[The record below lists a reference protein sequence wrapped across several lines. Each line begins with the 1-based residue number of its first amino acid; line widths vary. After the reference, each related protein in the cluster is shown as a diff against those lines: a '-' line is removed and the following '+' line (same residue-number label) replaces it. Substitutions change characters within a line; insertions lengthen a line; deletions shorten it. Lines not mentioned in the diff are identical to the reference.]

1 MMKKRIVALLLA
13 GLMTTAT
20 LASCRVQGN
29 TDNPGG
35 TEPNQNNN
43 QTTTTKPED
52 IYNPPSTTFEET
64 DELVYAI
71 GEISLRKEAT
81 NSSAELAKIPVET
94 ELHCT
99 KKSTSWYLVEYN
111 GQEGYVSK
119 TGVTKNKFVPI
130 NEAGSKVMYANAKT
144 INVRLYPY
152 ANASIKGSYSRNDEV
167 TVIAGNGDWY
177 KVQYSEDKTYYVSAD
192 CLSDTKWV
200 DPNDDSAYRD
210 MFEPVTDK
218 PVMYTTDKVNLRATP
233 ITGTT
238 ENIIT
243 TLAKGREVTVTAK
256 ATLNDGSVWVR
267 VVVEILPEKEGDG
280 IEKIEGYVRFDYL
293 SLYADE
299 TTLDSLLSIY
309 EGFTK
314 RDPATTMYI
323 VVGTEDN
330 EIRIT
335 IRSTPS
341 FPGAND
347 ADNYVATLQSTEESI
362 KQLTV
367 LADGTVDNDLWY
379 IVEYT
384 VKEGETEKT
393 CRGFV
398 GGKALQHL
406 TTNPEGKPVLTLET
420 FLSEYSGKYDIL
432 ETPATVT
439 TKNITNCYGTPSSE
453 TTKVDTLATGT
464 EVLLVAKQKGDNPTW
479 AVIKYN
485 DGYYFVH
492 LSNLNQAN

>member
-1 MMKKRIVALLLA
+1 MMKKRMIALLLA
-13 GLMTTAT
+13 GLMTTASLT
-20 LASCRVQGN
+20 ACRVQGN
-29 TDNPGG
+29 NDNPTG
-35 TEPNQNNN
+35 TEPNQNNSS
-43 QTTTTKPED
+43 QTTTTPDEP
-52 IYNPPSTTFEET
+52 YNPSTTTWT
-64 DELVYAI
+64 DEDKMLYAI
-71 GEISLRKEAT
+71 GEIQLLEEAKT
-81 NSSAELAKIPVET
+81 NSKSLATIPVEA

-99 KKSTSWYLVEYN
+99 KKSASWYYVEYD
-111 GQEGYVSK
+111 GKQGYVSK
-119 TGVTKNKFVPI
+119 TNVTENKFVSI

-152 ANASIKGSYSRNDEV
+152 ANASIEGTYNRNDEV
-167 TVIAGNGDWY
+167 TVIASNGSWY
-177 KVQYSEDKTYYVSAD
+177 KIQYSEDKTYYVSAD

-233 ITGTT
+233 VTGTT

-267 VVVEILPEKEGDG
+267 VIVEILPENEGDG
-280 IEKIEGYVRFDYL
+280 IEKKEGYVSFDYL

-323 VVGTEDN
+323 VVDST
-330 EIRIT
+330 IF

-341 FPGAND
+341 FPGEND
-347 ADNYVATLQSTEESI
+347 PDNYAATLGSIEESI
-362 KQLTV
+362 EQLTV
-367 LADGTVDNDLWY
+367 LADGTVDDVLWY

-384 VKEGETEKT
+384 VKEGETEKAY
-393 CRGFV
+393 RGFV
-398 GGKALQHL
+398 GGKALQQL
-406 TTNPEGKPVLTLET
+406 TTDPEGKPVLTLET
-420 FLSEYSGKYDIL
+420 FLSSYSGKYDIL

-439 TKNITNCYGTPSSE
+439 TKATNCYGTPDSS
-453 TTKVDTLATGT
+453 TTKVDTLVAGT
-464 EVLLVAKQKGDNPTW
+464 EVLLVAQEKGDAATW

-485 DGYYFVH
+485 NGYYFVH
-492 LSNLNQAN
+492 ITNLNQAN

>member
-13 GLMTTAT
+13 GLMATAT
-20 LASCRVQGN
+20 LASCRAQN
-29 TDNPGG
+29 NNNPQG
-35 TEPNQNNN
+35 TEPNQTTPSA
-43 QTTTTKPED
+43 QTTVKPD
-52 IYNPPSTTFEET
+52 DPYTPPTVTWT
-64 DELVYAI
+64 DEDKLVYATGKI
-71 GEISLRKEAT
+71 QLYEEAKSNSKIVGE
-81 NSSAELAKIPVET
+81 IPVEA

-99 KKSTSWYLVEYN
+99 KKSTSWYYVEYD
-111 GQEGYVSK
+111 GKQGYVPK
-119 TGVTKNKFVPI
+119 TNVTEKKFVPI
-130 NEAGSKVMYANAKT
+130 NEAGSKVMYAKETVN
-144 INVRLYPY
+144 IRLYPNTS
-152 ANASIKGSYSRNDEV
+152 AASQGNYVRDDEV
-167 TVIAGNGDWY
+167 TVIATNTEWY
-177 KVQYSEDKTYYVSAD
+177 KIQYSADKTYYVSAKF
-192 CLSDTKWV
+192 LSDTKWV
-200 DPNDDSAYRD
+200 DPMDDSAYRD
-210 MFEPVTDK
+210 MFEPVTNK

-256 ATLNDGSVWVR
+256 ATLDDGSVWVR
-267 VVVEILPEKEGDG
+267 VVVEILPENEGDG
-280 IEKIEGYVRFDYL
+280 IEKKEGYVSFDYL

-309 EGFTK
+309 KDFTK
-314 RDPATTMYI
+314 REPATTMYI
-323 VVGTEDN
+323 VLGTEGN
-330 EIRIT
+330 VIRIT

-341 FPGAND
+341 VPGAND
-347 ADNYVATLQSTEESI
+347 ADNYVTTLKSTEGSI

-367 LADGTVDNDLWY
+367 LAEGTVDDVLWY

-398 GGKALQHL
+398 GGNALQHL

-420 FLSEYSGKYDIL
+420 FLSAYSGKYDVL

-439 TKNITNCYGTPSSE
+439 TKATNCYGIPDSS
-453 TTKVDTLATGT
+453 TTKVDTLVAGT
-464 EVLLVAKQKGDNPTW
+464 EVLLVAQEKGDAATW

-485 DGYYFVH
+485 NGYYFVH